1 MQGEFISL
9 LSCSDPG
16 HCLLV
21 CICRDDEILIRERVI
36 HRNVGVSSCQAD
48 VGAQGYVVL
57 ASVPN
62 HLSKYKWI
70 VST

>member
-1 MQGEFISL
+1 MNL
-9 LSCSDPG
+9 LVYC
-16 HCLLV
+16 HVVIVVTACLYV